1 MATAKA
7 EYLGELRTTAKH
19 LQSGTEI
26 ITDAPTDNMGKG
38 EAFSPTDLVATALG
52 TCMLTTIGIV
62 ANRHQWE
69 LAGMKMEITKVM
81 SSEPPRKISEIHIR
95 FNFAGIKLTDEQQII
110 IKNTALTCPVA
121 RSLDENIKQVVDFG
135 F

>member
-1 MATAKA
+1 MPTAHA
-7 EYLGELRTTAKH
+7 VYLGELRTKATH

-26 ITDAPTDNMGKG
+26 ITDAPVDNQGKG

-52 TCMLTTIGIV
+52 TCMLTTMGIV
-62 ANRHQWE
+62 ANRHGWE
-69 LAGMKMEITKVM
+69 LKGMNMEITKVM
-81 SSEPPRKISEIHIR
+81 ASEPPRRISEIHIK
-95 FNFAGIKLTDEQQII
+95 FNFNGMKFTDEQEVIL
-110 IKNTALTCPVA
+110 KNTALTCPVA